1 MFAFDGATASAILPY
16 GFSGSPWLLVGAISV
31 QWSPPSV
38 VLKSPLPGPPERD
51 AQPRRRKSDTRAYKV
66 WGRCGFVASIAHP
79 VDSLAPASILFH
91 VVPPSQVL

>member
-38 VLKSPLPGPPERD
+38 VLNSPLPGPPERNVH
-51 AQPRRRKSDTRAYKV
+51 PWRRKSHMEASIV
-66 WGRCGFVASIAHP
+66 FGSCGFVASIAQP
-79 VDSLAPASILFH
+79 VDPLAPARTFFH
-91 VVPPSQVL
+91 VVPPSVVL